1 MLLSSLQTSMDQRS
15 RSLIPLNVHYYLLI
29 RLTHTVHLLQVYFV
43 IRIFIN
49 SECVSKC
56 LLSSYPRPASN
67 LVASFQVFSW
77 WFTSVPAC
85 VVRMLRVDN
94 RKVNQHQSS
103 DPPGLFRTSKAC
115 CSLFSQY
122 VLTAISAVSAGKA
135 LYMCTQEREEFRFS
149 GIENAHRHAC
159 VFGRMNSPKQHFRT
173 VWLTTSWL
181 RLGFEEVGPG
191 GPHCLLML
199 EVTKQKCPVQTYTER
214 LIVLLSPHIRLCALA
229 SSYCGFWSTGL
240 LVNIKHSQRKEEW
253 SECVCVVG

>member
-29 RLTHTVHLLQVYFV
+29 RLTHTAHLLQVYFV

-67 LVASFQVFSW
+67 LVASFQVLSW
-77 WFTSVPAC
+77 WFTSVPAG

-103 DPPGLFRTSKAC
+103 DPPALFRTSKAC

-135 LYMCTQEREEFRFS
+135 LYMCTQEREEFQFS

-159 VFGRMNSPKQHFRT
+159 VFDGMNSPKQHFRT

-181 RLGFEEVGPG
+181 RLCFEEVGPG

-199 EVTKQKCPVQTYTER
+199 EVTKQKCPVHWKAN
-214 LIVLLSPHIRLCALA
+214 IPVVPHIRLCSLA
-229 SSYCGFWSTGL
+229 SSYCGFWSTGR
-240 LVNIKHSQRKEEW
+240 LVNIKHSQRKKEW